1 MTEKSPS
8 GSLRS
13 LITVAVAG
21 IVVVVLM
28 ATGCLGDQSSGAPV
42 SPSQQITVTGSTT
55 VLPIAEKAREAFE
68 ATQTSASILVSGGG
82 SSVGIKAV
90 GEGTADI
97 RMTSRDLKP
106 EEVAGYPD
114 LVRHHIADDAILLI
128 VHPEN
133 TVNHL
138 TLDQVR
144 GIYNGT
150 YTTWDQVGGSARPI
164 VVVGRDSAS
173 GTREFFSEYVLAK
186 EDFTRM
192 QEEFNSNGGIQQK
205 VSRTPGAIGYVGL
218 GYTEGVKVLLLDVDG
233 TAVEPTLENITDGT
247 YPVSRPL
254 FMLTNGEP
262 DGLMREYLDF
272 IMSAEGQEIVASA
285 DYIPVQSHPGAEL
298 IGPTLS
304 IPRNATTAAC

>member
-1 MTEKSPS
+1 MT
-8 GSLRS
+8 
-13 LITVAVAG
+13 TVAVAG
-21 IVVVVLM
+21 ILVVLLM
-28 ATGCLGDQSSGAPV
+28 VAGCVGDQPSSAPA

-68 ATQTSASILVSGGG
+68 ARYSSAEIMVSGGG

-97 RMTSRDLKP
+97 GMTSRDLKP
-106 EEVAGYPD
+106 EEIARYPGI
-114 LVRHHIADDAILLI
+114 VKHEIASDAILLI
-128 VHPEN
+128 VNPQN
-133 TVNHL
+133 SVDRL

-150 YTTWDQVGGSARPI
+150 YTNWDQVGGPGQPI

-173 GTREFFSEYVLAK
+173 GTREFFSEFVLEN

-205 VSRTPGAIGYVGL
+205 VSQTPGAIGYVGL
-218 GYTEGVKVLLLDVDG
+218 GYTDGVKVLSLDVGG
-233 TAVEPTLENITDGT
+233 TAVEPTLENIKSEQ
-247 YPVSRPL
+247 YPISRPL

-262 DGLMREYLDF
+262 DGLMQEYLDF

-285 DYIPVQSHPGAEL
+285 DYIPVQG
-298 IGPTLS
+298 
-304 IPRNATTAAC
+304 